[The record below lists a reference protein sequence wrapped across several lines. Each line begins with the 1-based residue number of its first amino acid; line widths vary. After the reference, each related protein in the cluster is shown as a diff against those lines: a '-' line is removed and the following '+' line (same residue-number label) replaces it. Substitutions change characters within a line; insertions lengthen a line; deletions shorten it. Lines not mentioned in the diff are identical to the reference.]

1 MQLRCLLKP
10 SQYFFIEME
19 NVSGYHLK
27 LKQQRVNLI
36 NDATFKLPLLVILE
50 TPLNII
56 LPAEKWLD

>member
-1 MQLRCLLKP
+1 MQLRCLLKS

-19 NVSGYHLK
+19 NVSGYLK

-50 TPLNII
+50 TALNII